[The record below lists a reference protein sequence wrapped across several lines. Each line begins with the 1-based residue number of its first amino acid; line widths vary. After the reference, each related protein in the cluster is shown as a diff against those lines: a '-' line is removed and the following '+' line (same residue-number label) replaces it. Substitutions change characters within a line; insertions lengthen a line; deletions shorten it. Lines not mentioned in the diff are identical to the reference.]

1 MSNEHPPLPEYE
13 SCPDC
18 ESPRIRVT
26 SGPGRMKTIAGVTF
40 EVPAH
45 LAIPTCPDCG
55 SEWMDGPMTA
65 AMDVPFLAARV
76 AQQVLRTGTSG

>member
-1 MSNEHPPLPEYE
+1 MSDHPPMEEYE

-18 ESPRIRVT
+18 GSSRIRTVC
-26 SGPGRMKTIAGVTF
+26 GPGRMKTIAGVTF

-55 SEWMDGPMTA
+55 AEWMDGPMTE
-65 AMDVPFLAARV
+65 AMDVPFLAART
-76 AQQVLRTGTSG
+76 AQQVPRTGTSG